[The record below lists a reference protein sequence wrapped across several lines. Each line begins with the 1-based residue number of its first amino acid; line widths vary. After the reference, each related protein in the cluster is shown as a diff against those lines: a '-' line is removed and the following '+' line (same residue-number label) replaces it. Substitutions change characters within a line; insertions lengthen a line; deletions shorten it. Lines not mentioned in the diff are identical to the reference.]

1 MNHESLRVIRDE
13 HASLAA
19 MLQSL
24 MQMVRRGP
32 DPEGTGQTE
41 LFFDVLRAM
50 LFYIDEFP
58 EKHHH
63 PKESDLLFPR
73 VARVA
78 PHAMATIDQL
88 ERDHMQGE
96 GRVRELMHLLM
107 AWELLGDTR
116 RQAFE
121 DEVTRYVDFYLEHMR
136 LEETVILPEAE
147 ARLSEEDRR
156 DLDAAFSRHVDPLVS
171 MHKNVGHEA
180 PAHDPAFDRL
190 FTRIVMRAPAPI
202 GLG

>member
-1 MNHESLRVIRDE
+1 MRFETLRIIRDE
-13 HASLAA
+13 HTALSA

-24 MQMVRRGP
+24 LSLVRQGP
-32 DPEGTGQTE
+32 GDAPERY
-41 LFFDVLRAM
+41 FDVLRAM

-73 VARVA
+73 LARVA
-78 PHAMATIDQL
+78 PQSLETIKRL

-96 GRVRELMHLLM
+96 TAVRDLQHKLL
-107 AWELLGDTR
+107 AWELLGESR
-116 RQAFE
+116 RSAFV
-121 DEVTRYVDFYLEHMR
+121 DEAERYVGFYLEHMR
-136 LEETVILPEAE
+136 LEETELLPLADT
-147 ARLSEEDRR
+147 LLDDNDRR
-156 DLDAAFSRHVDPLVS
+156 ELDAAFSSHVDPLVRMHQSRDS
-171 MHKNVGHEA
+171 MA

>member
-1 MNHESLRVIRDE
+1 MNHEALRVIRDE

-32 DPEGTGQTE
+32 DPDGKGQHD

-73 VARVA
+73 VTRVA
-78 PHAMATIDQL
+78 PHTLATVDQL
-88 ERDHMQGE
+88 ERDHLQGE
-96 GRVRELMHLLM
+96 LRVRDLMHMLM
-107 AWELLGDTR
+107 AWELLGETR

-121 DEVTRYVDFYLEHMR
+121 DEVVRYVDFYLEHMR
-136 LEETVILPEAE
+136 LEESVILPEAE
-147 ARLSEEDRR
+147 RCLSDA
-156 DLDAAFSRHVDPLVS
+156 DWHALNAAFATNQDPLNTRV
-171 MHKNVGHEA
+171 
-180 PAHDPAFDRL
+180 PRDPQFDRL
-190 FTRIVMRAPAPI
+190 FTRIVMRAPAPV
-202 GLG
+202 GLGQE

>member
-1 MNHESLRVIRDE
+1 MKFETLRIIRDE
-13 HASLAA
+13 HTALSA

-24 MQMVRRGP
+24 LALVRQGP
-32 DPEGTGQTE
+32 GDAPER
-41 LFFDVLRAM
+41 FFDVVRAM

-58 EKHHH
+58 EKQHH
-63 PKESDLLFPR
+63 PKESNLLFPR

-78 PHAMATIDQL
+78 PHTMATIEQL

-96 GRVRELMHLLM
+96 TAVRDLQHKLL
-107 AWELLGDTR
+107 AWELLGESR
-116 RQAFE
+116 RKTFVDDVE
-121 DEVTRYVDFYLEHMR
+121 RYIGFYLEHMR

-156 DLDAAFSRHVDPLVS
+156 ELDAAFSRHVDPLVS

>member
-1 MNHESLRVIRDE
+1 MRFETLRIIRDE
-13 HASLAA
+13 HTALSA

-24 MQMVRRGP
+24 LTLVRQGP
-32 DPEGTGQTE
+32 GDAPERH
-41 LFFDVLRAM
+41 FDVLRAM

-58 EKHHH
+58 EKQHH
-63 PKESDLLFPR
+63 PKESNLLFPR

-78 PHAMATIDQL
+78 PQAMETIARL

-96 GRVRELMHLLM
+96 TAVRDLQHKLL
-107 AWELLGDTR
+107 AWELLGESR
-116 RQAFE
+116 RAAFVE
-121 DEVTRYVDFYLEHMR
+121 DAERYVGFYLEHMR
-136 LEETVILPEAE
+136 LEETDILPLAETLLDEA
-147 ARLSEEDRR
+147 DRR
-156 DLDAAFSRHVDPLVS
+156 ELDASFTTHVDPLVRLHQTKGS
-171 MHKNVGHEA
+171 SA

>member
-1 MNHESLRVIRDE
+1 MKFETLRIIRDE
-13 HASLAA
+13 HTALSA

-24 MQMVRRGP
+24 LALVRQGP
-32 DPEGTGQTE
+32 GDAPER
-41 LFFDVLRAM
+41 FFDVVRAM

-58 EKHHH
+58 EKQHH
-63 PKESDLLFPR
+63 PKESNLLFPR

-78 PHAMATIDQL
+78 PHTMATIEQL

-96 GRVRELMHLLM
+96 TAVRDLQHKLL
-107 AWELLGDTR
+107 AWELLGESR
-116 RQAFE
+116 RKTFVDDVE
-121 DEVTRYVDFYLEHMR
+121 RYIGFYLEHMR

-147 ARLSEEDRR
+147 AHLSEEDRR
-156 DLDAAFSRHVDPLVS
+156 ELDAAFSRHVDPLVS

>member
-1 MNHESLRVIRDE
+1 MKFETLRIIRDE
-13 HASLAA
+13 HTALSA

-24 MQMVRRGP
+24 LALVRQGP
-32 DPEGTGQTE
+32 GDAPER
-41 LFFDVLRAM
+41 FFDVVRAM

-58 EKHHH
+58 EKQHH
-63 PKESDLLFPR
+63 PKESNLLFPR

-78 PHAMATIDQL
+78 PHTMATIEQL

-96 GRVRELMHLLM
+96 TVVRDLQHKLL
-107 AWELLGDTR
+107 AWELLGESR
-116 RQAFE
+116 RKTFVDDVE
-121 DEVTRYVDFYLEHMR
+121 RYIGFYLEHMR

-147 ARLSEEDRR
+147 AHLTEEDRR
-156 DLDAAFSRHVDPLVS
+156 ELDAAFSRHVDPLVS

>member
-1 MNHESLRVIRDE
+1 MKFETLRIIRDE
-13 HASLAA
+13 HTALSA

-24 MQMVRRGP
+24 LALVRQGP
-32 DPEGTGQTE
+32 GDAPER
-41 LFFDVLRAM
+41 FFDVVRAM

-58 EKHHH
+58 EKQHH
-63 PKESDLLFPR
+63 PKESNLLFPR

-78 PHAMATIDQL
+78 PHTMATIEQL

-96 GRVRELMHLLM
+96 TVVRDLQHKLL
-107 AWELLGDTR
+107 AWELLGESR
-116 RQAFE
+116 RKTFVDDVE
-121 DEVTRYVDFYLEHMR
+121 RYIGFYLEHMR

>member
-1 MNHESLRVIRDE
+1 MRFETLRIIRDE
-13 HASLAA
+13 HTALSA

-24 MQMVRRGP
+24 LTLVRQGP
-32 DPEGTGQTE
+32 GDAPERH
-41 LFFDVLRAM
+41 FDVLRAM

-58 EKHHH
+58 EKQHH
-63 PKESDLLFPR
+63 PKESNLLFPR

-78 PHAMATIDQL
+78 PQAMATIERL

-96 GRVRELMHLLM
+96 TAVRDLQHRLL
-107 AWELLGDTR
+107 AWELLGESR
-116 RQAFE
+116 RQAFV
-121 DEVTRYVDFYLEHMR
+121 DEAERYVGFYLEHMR
-136 LEETVILPEAE
+136 LEEAEILPLADTLLDET
-147 ARLSEEDRR
+147 DRR
-156 DLDAAFSRHVDPLVS
+156 ELDAAFTSHVDPLVR
-171 MHKNVGHEA
+171 MQQARPGAA

>member
-1 MNHESLRVIRDE
+1 MTHEALRVIREE
-13 HASLAA
+13 HSTLAA

-24 MQMVRRGP
+24 MQLVRRGP
-32 DPEGTGQTE
+32 NPDGADDSTR
-41 LFFDVLRAM
+41 FFDVLRAM

-107 AWELLGDTR
+107 AWELLGDGR
-116 RQAFE
+116 KAAFIE
-121 DEVTRYVDFYLEHMR
+121 EVTRYVDFYLEHMR
-136 LEETVILPEAE
+136 LEETAILPEAE
-147 ARLSEEDRR
+147 RLLTDA
-156 DLDAAFSRHVDPLVS
+156 DWHALNAAFATNQNPLS
-171 MHKNVGHEA
+171 GRI
-180 PAHDPAFDRL
+180 PRDPAFDRL
-190 FTRIVMRAPAPI
+190 FTHIVMKAPAPV
-202 GLG
+202 GLGS